1 MKKNKNK
8 SVKKKTLSKEEK
20 VDLSQLK
27 DLDFAPNWNDKTNK
41 SVKKKTLSKKE
52 KEDLK
57 YKKLERILEKVAKIP
72 ITKESKKKWE
82 SGKLKKLKDYIPRKT
97 YNTPIKGTEV
107 SSFWNRF

>member
-1 MKKNKNK
+1 MRSFNSLKKNKNK

-52 KEDLK
+52 
-57 YKKLERILEKVAKIP
+57 
-72 ITKESKKKWE
+72 
-82 SGKLKKLKDYIPRKT
+82 
-97 YNTPIKGTEV
+97 
-107 SSFWNRF
+107 